1 MNLTLDAA
9 IEFNIWMLIA
19 CLGLHLNMETSKI
32 DMVLV
37 TGPTGLLGSKLLVD
51 LIDRG
56 IKVRALTRS
65 IANRNRVL
73 RYHIKG
79 SQNEEGMIEWVEGD
93 ITNRLDV
100 LDAVKGVDYVFH
112 CAGKVSF
119 LSTELE
125 ILRIVNVQGT
135 ANIVNACLEHG
146 VTGLCH
152 VSSTSALGRSGHGFY
167 DENSVW
173 VSSPFNSNYANS
185 KFDAEMEVW
194 RGIEEGLPAVIV
206 NPGIIIGPGDWVND
220 SSAIFSKVASG
231 LKYFTSGQNGFVS
244 VEDVSRVMVRL
255 MEHRIFGE
263 RFVLVGDNIEFK
275 EVMEIIAEELGVV
288 KPHIAAGPLL
298 SALAWRMDSV
308 RSAIIGKRPL
318 ITRETARSAQSVS
331 KYSSQKIN
339 KFFDGATTD
348 PRPFIRQVAKIF
360 KGEV

>member
-1 MNLTLDAA
+1 
-9 IEFNIWMLIA
+9 
-19 CLGLHLNMETSKI
+19 METSRI
-32 DMVLV
+32 DSVLL
-37 TGPTGLLGSKLLVD
+37 TGPTGLLGSRLLVD
-51 LIDRG
+51 LIGNG
-56 IKVRALTRS
+56 INVRALTRS
-65 IANRNRVL
+65 IANRNRIL
-73 RYHIKG
+73 RYHIDG
-79 SQNEEGMIEWVEGD
+79 RQIDDRMIEWVEGD
-93 ITNRLDV
+93 ITNQQDV

-119 LSTELE
+119 LSTDLE

-135 ANIVNACLEHG
+135 ANIVNACLELG
-146 VTGLCH
+146 VSGLCH

-173 VSSPFNSNYANS
+173 ASSPYNSNYAIS

-194 RGIEEGLPAVIV
+194 RGIEEGLLAVIV
-206 NPGIIIGPGDWVND
+206 NPGIIIGPGDWEND

-244 VEDVSRVMVRL
+244 VDDVSKVMVRL

-275 EVMEIIAEELGVV
+275 EVMEIIAEELGVE
-288 KPHIAAGPLL
+288 KPHIAAGPIL
-298 SALAWRMDSV
+298 SALAWRMDSI
-308 RSAIIGKRPL
+308 RSRITGNRPL

-339 KFFDGATTD
+339 KLFDGAMTD
-348 PRPFIRQVAKIF
+348 PRPYIRQVARIF
-360 KGEV
+360 KREV